1 MTEIQSM
8 LLAGRDEP
16 YRLFQSRLMPSVD
29 PERILGVRTPA
40 LRTLAKELTGTRLAE
55 AFLQMLPHTY
65 YEENNLHG
73 FLIERI
79 RDYDSCVAALDAFLP
94 YVDNWATC
102 DMMSPKVLGRHLPE
116 LLQQIRVWMSS
127 DREYTV
133 RFGVGMLMRYFL
145 DASFQPE
152 YLAWVAAISSEAYYV
167 KMMAAWFFAT
177 ALAKQYDEAIG
188 YLEDRKLDPWVR
200 EKAIQKAL
208 ESNRIPPDRKAVLLG
223 AKANKPQ

>member
-1 MTEIQSM
+1 M
-8 LLAGRDEP
+8 LLARRDEP

-40 LRTLAKELTGTRLAE
+40 LRTLAKELAGTRLAE
-55 AFLQMLPHTY
+55 AFLQTLPHIY

-116 LLQQIRVWMSS
+116 LLRQIRIWMSS

-133 RFGVGMLMRYFL
+133 RFGVEMLMRYFL

-152 YLAWVAAISSEAYYV
+152 YLAWVAEIVSDAYYV

-177 ALAKQYDEAIG
+177 ALAKQYDTAIG
-188 YLEDRKLDPWVR
+188 YLEDGKLDPWVR
-200 EKAIQKAL
+200 EKTIQKAL
-208 ESNRIPPDRKAVLLG
+208 ESNRIPAERKAALL
-223 AKANKPQ
+223 AQKRTAAIK